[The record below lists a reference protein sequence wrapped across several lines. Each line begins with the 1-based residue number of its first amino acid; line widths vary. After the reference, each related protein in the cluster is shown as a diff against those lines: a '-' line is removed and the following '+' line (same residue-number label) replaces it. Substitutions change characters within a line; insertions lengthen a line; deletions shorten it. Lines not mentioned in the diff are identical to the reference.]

1 MAYPVYWSNDG
12 VSGISTHYDLRDS
25 ADDDCQRMLNAIEP
39 GTFIPPH
46 RHTNTSEDV
55 VVLRGIAEEVFFSD
69 DGQEISRI
77 QLVPGS
83 DLPAVHI
90 PIGQYHQLRSLQSG
104 TVVIE
109 FKNTRYCADTED
121 YLSLK

>member
-1 MAYPVYWSNDG
+1 
-12 VSGISTHYDLRDS
+12 
-25 ADDDCQRMLNAIEP
+25 MLNAIEP

-55 VVLRGIAEEVFFSD
+55 VVLSGIAEEVFFSD
-69 DGQEISRI
+69 DCQEISRI

-90 PIGQYHQLRSLQSG
+90 PIGQYHQLRSLRSG
-104 TVVIE
+104 TEIGEV
-109 FKNTRYCADTED
+109 
-121 YLSLK
+121 

>member
-1 MAYPVYWSNDG
+1 M
-12 VSGISTHYDLRDS
+12 HYDLRDS

-69 DGQEISRI
+69 DGQEMSRI

-83 DLPAVHI
+83 DLTAVHI

-109 FKNTRYCADTED
+109 FKNTRYAADYTED
-121 YLSLK
+121 YLMAIKKQ